1 MFNWF
6 NLETKML
13 ATSDLKR
20 MASMID
26 PNATGIEMGPIEEID
41 INHLDYGYVKT
52 CADLSELE
60 ALLGYLRY
68 ENST

>member
-1 MFNWF
+1 
-6 NLETKML
+6 ML

-26 PNATGIEMGPIEEID
+26 PTNSNIEMGPIEEVD

-52 CADLSELE
+52 CEDLPELVS
-60 ALLGYLRY
+60 LLAYLR
-68 ENST
+68 